1 MLRVDPS
8 LFSNVIT
15 AVQRT
20 GSLTGGSVR
29 GLPNGVVIEGLKGIN
44 SFGSDVSEAQKEFQL
59 GRVRSSLERI
69 KQIES
74 LFNGIAGRWNASVG
88 SVISSARHGRQQ
100 LSIQKL
106 NEVKSAQTKMQQLT
120 GPASKAFQD
129 LVSALEHAVAME
141 GRTQAEERQAEEQK
155 QKLADEQA
163 ESQPESQE
171 GETPSGD
178 GEHDEDTPDINLLG
192 QFRDNYRFGA
202 KLEIRKGKDNKARV
216 VPALEKD
223 KFYFVA
229 GFDPPRVVRVR
240 QIEPKSMLVFDP
252 QLASEIPLD
261 AKKIRA
267 LILSGIWALRS
278 KN

>member
-44 SFGSDVSEAQKEFQL
+44 SFGSDISEAQKEFQL

-74 LFNGIAGRWNASVG
+74 LFNGISGRWNASVG

-141 GRTQAEERQAEEQK
+141 GRTQAEERQAAEQE

-171 GETPSGD
+171 GESSD
-178 GEHDEDTPDINLLG
+178 GGPDEDTPDINLLG
-192 QFRDNYRFGA
+192 PFRDNYRFGA

-240 QIEPKSMLVFDP
+240 QIESKSMLVFDS
-252 QLASEIPLD
+252 QLASEISLD
-261 AKKIRA
+261 ATKIRA